1 MIFNVYR
8 ITHMWKN
15 KCYTSHE
22 MIKDLKSILNY
33 IDIDTANT
41 LLLYICIKGEIHLY
55 KDTDS
60 LICY

>member
-1 MIFNVYR
+1 
-8 ITHMWKN
+8 MWKN

-60 LICY
+60 LICYWH